1 MTESSILLPGYE
13 CQLEDDSVLH
23 SKEKVKSA
31 AEDLLTIGI
40 PKENIHTLP
49 CLSHK
54 ETIDYRCSCT
64 FQIISKDPNNDEC
77 ELQYAMRSA
86 KTAISLNCDHFPI
99 ATPRIQHVMKLVLRE
114 LNARISENDSAFKY
128 TLLRTDLSSVSFA
141 SSWAVNMDCIATF
154 NYCTPIHVNN
164 ETKQQLLAEA
174 NEFCVDCNITTL
186 ILRSKKMKEIAGRIP
201 PFIDDLL
208 HLKRQDGAITIALGM
223 GDESSIPVFYH
234 KPEDA
239 FQHPNG
245 NTMLQAL
252 EWMVNKLHNIERTG
266 TGDEKDLRLLEMY
279 CGCGAHTMA
288 ISKSAIFDSIVAVEL
303 DQRLVD
309 ACQVNCDK
317 NGCSPTQ
324 NNDNVDGKG
333 ATPVY
338 SFQGDAGEF
347 AAKSLL
353 QRKRGLDSSTTA
365 SSVTN
370 RSSKSYWYGQDYH
383 VLLVDPPRMGL
394 SQEVR
399 ELAINGS
406 FEHMIYVSCGRQAL
420 KGDLDALKIA
430 FDVMDCTISD
440 LFPRTDSVETL
451 VHLKRRS

>member
-1 MTESSILLPGYE
+1 
-13 CQLEDDSVLH
+13 
-23 SKEKVKSA
+23 
-31 AEDLLTIGI
+31 
-40 PKENIHTLP
+40 
-49 CLSHK
+49 
-54 ETIDYRCSCT
+54 
-64 FQIISKDPNNDEC
+64 
-77 ELQYAMRSA
+77 
-86 KTAISLNCDHFPI
+86 
-99 ATPRIQHVMKLVLRE
+99 
-114 LNARISENDSAFKY
+114 
-128 TLLRTDLSSVSFA
+128 
-141 SSWAVNMDCIATF
+141 
-154 NYCTPIHVNN
+154 
-164 ETKQQLLAEA
+164 
-174 NEFCVDCNITTL
+174 
-186 ILRSKKMKEIAGRIP
+186 
-201 PFIDDLL
+201 
-208 HLKRQDGAITIALGM
+208 M

-252 EWMVNKLHNIERTG
+252 EWMINKLHNIERTG
-266 TGDEKDLRLLEMY
+266 MKSGKKNRLLEMY

-288 ISKSAIFDSIVAVEL
+288 ISKSDIFDSIVAVEL

-324 NNDNVDGKG
+324 NTDNVDGKG

-338 SFQGDAGEF
+338 AFQGDAGEW

-353 QRKRGLDSSTTA
+353 RRKRGLDSSTTA
-365 SSVTN
+365 SSVTS

-394 SQEVR
+394 SHEVR